1 MSPAQWNAR
10 AAQAAL
16 CNSALAP
23 GVQEWPHRLAQIP
36 SRKLSWGFEVCAAQD
51 HSDICRLPRPNKSV
65 ADGSCLLIQR
75 HGSAGLHHFFWLTG
89 ECNFPPQAAVPED
102 SVDTSPML
110 LAIKSAEDAHA
121 S

>member
-1 MSPAQWNAR
+1 
-10 AAQAAL
+10 
-16 CNSALAP
+16 
-23 GVQEWPHRLAQIP
+23 
-36 SRKLSWGFEVCAAQD
+36 
-51 HSDICRLPRPNKSV
+51 
-65 ADGSCLLIQR
+65 LLIQR